1 MFSSIKSKLKIR
13 TFPVG
18 NLAKYSLVMFVSPN
32 TKLGHVLTFAPEY
45 SAAIK
50 TLKALKLSGYV
61 NKVWKNMGYFENMYL
76 KQQNLS
82 TYASNHDVFVQFW
95 KISNCRNFSTCA
107 WREGPGEKEWVLE
120 QSRKIQSHINS
131 WEKLNNSGS
140 RSTSIEE
147 FKKLCP

>member
-1 MFSSIKSKLKIR
+1 MFSSIKSKIKIR

-61 NKVWKNMGYFENMYL
+61 NKVWKKYGSFLEHVLATTKSKYL
-76 KQQNLS
+76 RLQPWCICAILKNFKLPKFFNVCL
-82 TYASNHDVFVQFW
+82 TWRTWRKGMKVRT
-95 KISNCRNFSTCA
+95 ISKNS
-107 WREGPGEKEWVLE
+107 KSYK
-120 QSRKIQSHINS
+120 QSRKVQQ
-131 WEKLNNSGS
+131 
-140 RSTSIEE
+140 
-147 FKKLCP
+147 